1 MVNMVSQYEGLSS
14 KAGFNN
20 SLKHFRTVM
29 SIIEDISDNINLAD
43 ILTELIEEKAIVNE
57 QIQPVLNSLLI
68 DKYMYTCEA
77 YNLKENVD
85 NFDNL
90 NEELKKWTAVD
101 VLLAYYSPEMGL
113 TPINPKNREHLDSIR
128 VLKRNELVTL
138 YVGEL
143 SGTVKNKITY
153 NEAIKKLIQI
163 LDGKKISTPSVLT
176 GGKFKAIEKKA
187 KPVIIKKAAKKVIKK
202 TKVKSKK
209 TIEQAEP
216 AQQSAPPASNAPVK
230 VSRMTPMY
238 GIIVQNEL
246 FHNGNVEAWKK
257 IIASYEYSHPGLKV
271 FVYYDGEQIH
281 DLNTLFKWGKVKR
294 GTAIMVSVGGDN
306 IRNVAKLQR
315 YLRQGASNMFEAF
328 LKGHPHQI
336 LKLF

>member
-1 MVNMVSQYEGLSS
+1 MVNMVSQFEGLST

-29 SIIEDISDNINLAD
+29 SIIDDISGNINLAD
-43 ILTELIEEKAIVNE
+43 ILTELVEEKAIISE
-57 QIQPVLNSLLI
+57 QIQPILNSLLV
-68 DKYMYTCEA
+68 DKYTYSCNS

-85 NFDNL
+85 NFDLL
-90 NEELKKWTAVD
+90 NDELKKWTAVD

-128 VLKRNELVTL
+128 VLKRNELVTI

-143 SGTVKNKITY
+143 SKTRQDKKIY
-153 NEAIKKLIQI
+153 SEAITKLIQ
-163 LDGKKISTPSVLT
+163 LLNGKKISTPSGLT
-176 GGKFKAIEKKA
+176 GGKFKASVKKEKTA
-187 KPVIIKKAAKKVIKK
+187 KIKKAATKIKK
-202 TKVKSKK
+202 EITTESTNAGSVQVTVQPPPVATK
-209 TIEQAEP
+209 
-216 AQQSAPPASNAPVK
+216 APVK

-238 GIIVQNEL
+238 GIVVANEL

-257 IIASYEYSHPGLKV
+257 IITSYEYSHPDLKV

-294 GTAIMVSVGGDN
+294 GTAIMISVGGDN
-306 IRNVAKLQR
+306 IRNVSKLQK

-328 LKGHPHQI
+328 LKGHPHQV